1 MAQPAIFLDRD
12 GTLMEDL
19 GHLGDP
25 AKAVLYPETIP
36 ALRSL
41 GDQFLLFIV
50 TNQNGVA
57 KGVTR
62 LEDVCSVNE
71 HIVRTLEASGVN
83 IREVYCCPHQR
94 SDGCECIKPNPH
106 FGRLAERDHGV
117 DLASSFVVGDHPADV
132 EFAANL
138 GARGIYVLSGH
149 GEKHLKE
156 LTVPSAVVSDIAAAV
171 EEIVVERAVAVLR
184 AGGLV
189 AFPTETVYGLGA
201 DAEREESVRR
211 IFKAKGRPTTHPLIV
226 HAADPWAWTEPP
238 PDAAIRLAGRF
249 WPGPLTIIL
258 KRSGRVSDAVT
269 GGQGTVGVRMP
280 SHPLALAMLR
290 RFGGGVAAPSA
301 NRFGKVSPTS
311 AQHVRDDLGSD
322 VDFILDGGACDV
334 GVESTIVDLSGNE
347 PAILRPGG
355 VTREAIEE
363 TLGRRVPVREKSGV
377 RSPGQLESHYAPRA
391 EVVVAKSDDI
401 DRRVAE
407 LRKRGLKVE
416 VLARPEARN
425 LYALLRDADARGA
438 DVIVVAEPSE
448 AGIGLAVGDRLRKAS
463 GPRR

>member
-1 MAQPAIFLDRD
+1 
-12 GTLMEDL
+12 
-19 GHLGDP
+19 
-25 AKAVLYPETIP
+25 
-36 ALRSL
+36 
-41 GDQFLLFIV
+41 
-50 TNQNGVA
+50 
-57 KGVTR
+57 
-62 LEDVCSVNE
+62 
-71 HIVRTLEASGVN
+71 
-83 IREVYCCPHQR
+83 
-94 SDGCECIKPNPH
+94 
-106 FGRLAERDHGV
+106 
-117 DLASSFVVGDHPADV
+117 
-132 EFAANL
+132 
-138 GARGIYVLSGH
+138 
-149 GEKHLKE
+149 
-156 LTVPSAVVSDIAAAV
+156 
-171 EEIVVERAVAVLR
+171 
-184 AGGLV
+184 
-189 AFPTETVYGLGA
+189 
-201 DAEREESVRR
+201 
-211 IFKAKGRPTTHPLIV
+211 
-226 HAADPWAWTEPP
+226 
-238 PDAAIRLAGRF
+238 
-249 WPGPLTIIL
+249 
-258 KRSGRVSDAVT
+258 
-269 GGQGTVGVRMP
+269 
-280 SHPLALAMLR
+280 MLR